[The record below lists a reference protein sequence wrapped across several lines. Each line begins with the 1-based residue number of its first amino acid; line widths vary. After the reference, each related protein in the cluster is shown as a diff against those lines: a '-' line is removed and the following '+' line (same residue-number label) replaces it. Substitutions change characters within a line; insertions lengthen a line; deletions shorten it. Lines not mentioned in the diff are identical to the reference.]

1 MIFIGRCSILRDSLF
16 TFDVFYSN
24 MTKTNTV
31 NYILVSFLL
40 TLSASVNA
48 QSPLAILGEPY
59 VSFELASFTE
69 NFKTEKPE
77 ITFLPTLKTYIEN
90 HTEDGIAMEYDE
102 AMALSGV

>member
-1 MIFIGRCSILRDSLF
+1 
-16 TFDVFYSN
+16 

-102 AMALSGV
+102 AMALSGVSLYDSGYTYQRYTGDMPLNIQW